1 MTASVKCLGSPG
13 CSERDR
19 ELLILKG
26 SCGWKA
32 GSLSGNH
39 VDGDPHPA
47 ETDKRHLNSVWNPRA
62 EPQPQRGMG
71 KSRRLKLTL
80 ILAQQNEGQ
89 ESEIQ

>member
-47 ETDKRHLNSVWNPRA
+47 ETDRD
-62 EPQPQRGMG
+62 
-71 KSRRLKLTL
+71 
-80 ILAQQNEGQ
+80 I
-89 ESEIQ
+89 